1 MKITENNIEKNT
13 NFISPQFI
21 PTKTEGVSGKVK
33 KFTRQT
39 WTNVREYILIAFGL
53 FLYAGA
59 WKAFLLPHQITGGG
73 VTGIGALTYYAIG
86 IPISVTYFSINAIL
100 LLFAIKSV
108 GIKFSLRTIYGVA
121 VLTLFFSILPQAV
134 PGTFVGKDDNFMA
147 CIIGGLLSGVGI
159 GLVFLSNGSSGG
171 TDIIAKV
178 VNKYR
183 NITLGRILLYCDVLI
198 ISSSYFL
205 KIGSIERIVYG
216 LTALT
221 VTTLA
226 VDMVINGVRQS
237 VQFFIFSK
245 EYEEIATRINIE
257 VHRGVTIL
265 DGMGWYSKEP
275 VKVITVIARK
285 NESIKIFRIVKEID
299 PNAFISQSSAIGVY
313 GEGFDVIKGK

>member
-1 MKITENNIEKNT
+1 MLKTLNIKAHYVSKKLNVKE
-13 NFISPQFI
+13 FIF
-21 PTKTEGVSGKVK
+21 
-33 KFTRQT
+33 
-39 WTNVREYILIAFGL
+39 IAFGL
-53 FLYAGA
+53 LMYAGA

-73 VTGIGALTYYAIG
+73 VTGIGALVFYASG
-86 IPISVTYFSINAIL
+86 LPISVTFFGINAVL
-100 LLFAIKSV
+100 LLIAIKTLGV
-108 GIKFSLRTIYGVA
+108 KFSLRTIYGVS
-121 VLTLFFSILPQAV
+121 VLTLFFTILPQAPV
-134 PGTFVGKDDNFMA
+134 GTFVGEKEDFMA
-147 CIIGGLLSGVGI
+147 CVIGGLLSGVGI
-159 GLVFLSNGSSGG
+159 GLVFLNNGSSGG

-183 NITLGRILLYCDVLI
+183 NVTLGRILLYCDVLI

-205 KIGSIERIVYG
+205 EIGSLERIVYG

-221 VTTLA
+221 VTTLT

-245 EYEEIATRINIE
+245 NYEEIASRINAE

-285 NESIKIFRIVKEID
+285 NESIRIFRIVKECD

-313 GEGFDVIKGK
+313 GEGFDVIKSK

>member
-1 MKITENNIEKNT
+1 MSLKST
-13 NFISPQFI
+13 
-21 PTKTEGVSGKVK
+21 TK
-33 KFTRQT
+33 QT
-39 WTNVREYILIAFGL
+39 WSDIREYVFIAFGL
-53 FLYAGA
+53 LLYAGA

-73 VTGIGALTYYAIG
+73 VTGIGAIVYYATG
-86 IPISVTYFSINAIL
+86 IPISATYFAINFVLLAI
-100 LLFAIKSV
+100 AVRTV
-108 GIKFSLRTIYGVA
+108 GWAFSLRTIYGVGI
-121 VLTLFFSILPQAV
+121 LTLFFALLPQAV

-147 CIIGGLLSGVGI
+147 CVIGGLLSGAGVGI
-159 GLVFLSNGSSGG
+159 VFLANGSSGG

-198 ISSSYFL
+198 ICSSYFF
-205 KIGSIERIVYG
+205 KFGSIEKIVYG
-216 LTALT
+216 LSAMAIST
-221 VTTLA
+221 VA

-245 EYEEIATRINIE
+245 EYEKIATRINAE

-285 NESIKIFRIVKEID
+285 NESIKIFRIVKDID

-313 GEGFDVIKGK
+313 GEGFDVIKSK

>member
-1 MKITENNIEKNT
+1 MLKTLNIKAHYVSKKLNVKE
-13 NFISPQFI
+13 FIF
-21 PTKTEGVSGKVK
+21 
-33 KFTRQT
+33 
-39 WTNVREYILIAFGL
+39 IAFGL
-53 FLYAGA
+53 LLYAGA
-59 WKAFLLPHQITGGG
+59 WKGFLLPHQITGGG
-73 VTGIGALTYYAIG
+73 VTGIGALVFYATG
-86 IPISVTYFSINAIL
+86 LPISVTFFSINAIL
-100 LLFAIKSV
+100 LLAAIRTLGV
-108 GIKFSLRTIYGVA
+108 KFSLRTIYGVGI
-121 VLTLFFSILPQAV
+121 LTVFFSILPQAPV
-134 PGTFVGKDDNFMA
+134 GTFVGEKEDFMA
-147 CIIGGLLSGVGI
+147 CVIGGLLSGVGI
-159 GLVFLSNGSSGG
+159 GLVFLNNGSSGG

-205 KIGSIERIVYG
+205 EIGSIERIVYG

-221 VTTLA
+221 VTTLT

-245 EYEEIATRINIE
+245 NYEEIASRINAE

-265 DGMGWYSKEP
+265 DGIGWYSKES

-285 NESIKIFRIVKEID
+285 NESIQIFRIVKECD

-313 GEGFDVIKGK
+313 GEGFDVIKSK

>member
-1 MKITENNIEKNT
+1 MKTMTSQNLKNSFV
-13 NFISPQFI
+13 N
-21 PTKTEGVSGKVK
+21 TKLQLK
-33 KFTRQT
+33 
-39 WTNVREYILIAFGL
+39 EYIFIAFGL
-53 FLYAGA
+53 LMYAGA

-73 VTGIGALTYYAIG
+73 VTGIGALVYYASG
-86 IPISVTYFSINAIL
+86 IPISLTFFAINAVL
-100 LLFAIKSV
+100 LLIAIKTV
-108 GIKFSLRTIYGVA
+108 GIKFSLRTIYGVS
-121 VLTLFFSILPQAV
+121 VLTLFFSVLPQASI
-134 PGTFVGKDDNFMA
+134 GTFVGEKEDFMA
-147 CIIGGLLSGVGI
+147 CVLGGLISGVGI

-198 ISSSYFL
+198 VSSSYFL
-205 KIGSIERIVYG
+205 KFGSIERIVYG
-216 LTALT
+216 LTTLT
-221 VTTLA
+221 INTLT

-245 EYEEIATRINIE
+245 HYEQIASRINHE

-285 NESIKIFRIVKEID
+285 NESIRIFRIVKDID

-313 GEGFDVIKGK
+313 GEGFDVIKSK

>member
-1 MKITENNIEKNT
+1 MIDSLYIKGSNLSKKINIK
-13 NFISPQFI
+13 
-21 PTKTEGVSGKVK
+21 
-33 KFTRQT
+33 
-39 WTNVREYILIAFGL
+39 EYIFIAFGL
-53 FLYAGA
+53 LLYAGA

-73 VTGIGALTYYAIG
+73 VTGIGALVYYASG
-86 IPISVTYFSINAIL
+86 LPISVTFFSINAVL
-100 LLFAIKSV
+100 LAIAIKTLGV
-108 GIKFSLRTIYGVA
+108 KFSLRTIYGVS
-121 VLTLFFSILPQAV
+121 VLTIFFSILPQATV
-134 PGTFVGKDDNFMA
+134 GTFVGKNEDFMA
-147 CIIGGLLSGVGI
+147 CVIGGLLSGVGI
-159 GLVFLSNGSSGG
+159 GIVFLSNGSSGG

-205 KIGSIERIVYG
+205 EIGSIERIVYG

-221 VTTLA
+221 VTTLT

-245 EYEEIATRINIE
+245 KYEEIATRINND

-285 NESIKIFRIVKEID
+285 NESIKIFKIVKDID

-313 GEGFDVIKGK
+313 GEGFDVIKSK

>member
-1 MKITENNIEKNT
+1 MTNKQKFRSKKIFSPIEAQ
-13 NFISPQFI
+13 S
-21 PTKTEGVSGKVK
+21 K
-33 KFTRQT
+33 KLWRDI
-39 WTNVREYILIAFGL
+39 REYIFIAFGL

-73 VTGIGALTYYAIG
+73 VTGISALVYYASN
-86 IPISVTYFSINAIL
+86 IPISLTFFSINAVL
-100 LLFAIKSV
+100 LIIAIKSI
-108 GIKFSLRTIYGVA
+108 GLKFSLRTIYGVIM
-121 VLTLFFSILPQAV
+121 LTFFFSIIPQALR
-134 PGTFVGKDDNFMA
+134 GTFVGKEEDFMA
-147 CIIGGLLSGVGI
+147 CVIGGLLSGIGI
-159 GLVFLSNGSSGG
+159 GIVFLSNGSSGG

-205 KIGSIERIVYG
+205 TIGSIERIVYG

-221 VTTLA
+221 ITTLS

-245 EYEEIATRINIE
+245 HYEEIATRINLE
-257 VHRGVTIL
+257 AHRGVTIL

-313 GEGFDVIKGK
+313 GQGFDVIKSK

>member
-1 MKITENNIEKNT
+1 MKSRKSNSSDRANSLQEV
-13 NFISPQFI
+13 
-21 PTKTEGVSGKVK
+21 GVSVK
-33 KFTRQT
+33 KMGKQT
-39 WTNVREYILIAFGL
+39 WIDVREYIFIAFGL

-73 VTGIGALTYYAIG
+73 ATGVGALVYYATG
-86 IPISVTYFSINAIL
+86 IPISITYFSINAVL
-100 LLFAIKSV
+100 LIIAIRTI
-108 GIKFSLRTIYGVA
+108 GLKFSLRTIYGVA
-121 VLTLFFSILPQAV
+121 VLTFFFSILPQAV
-134 PGTFVGKDDNFMA
+134 QGTFVGKDDNFMA
-147 CIIGGLLSGVGI
+147 CVIGGLLSGVGI
-159 GLVFLSNGSSGG
+159 GIVFLANGSSGG

-198 ISSSYFL
+198 ICSSYFL
-205 KIGSIERIVYG
+205 KFGSIERIVYG
-216 LTALT
+216 LTTMAI
-221 VTTLA
+221 TTIA

-245 EYEEIATRINIE
+245 EYEQIATRINID

-275 VKVITVIARK
+275 VKVITVVARK
-285 NESIKIFRIVKEID
+285 NESIKIFRIVKDID

-313 GEGFDVIKGK
+313 GEGFDIIKGK